1 VTARSGGVEVELAE
15 GGSEDDVSEGKRKAI
30 LGGEEVELAVVRGAP
45 QPGYELE
52 GPAVV
57 ELPEST
63 LLVPSGWSGEVDGS
77 GTVQLR
83 RE

>member
-1 VTARSGGVEVELAE
+1 VTARSGGAEVELAQ
-15 GGSEDDVSEGKRKAI
+15 GGSEDDVSEGSRTAI
-30 LGGEEVELAVVRGAP
+30 LGGEEVELAVVRGSP
-45 QPGYELE
+45 PPGYEVE

-63 LLVPSGWSGEVDGS
+63 LLVPPGWSGEVDGS

-83 RE
+83 RG